1 MKKITVIIERSKDAF
16 WAYSNELEGISG
28 VGDTAEEAK
37 KSVEESVEIQKELGN
52 ISNTKFKLVYKFDTE
67 SLLNYYKN
75 IFSAPAMQKMT
86 GINEKQI
93 HHYMSGLKK
102 PRDTQKKRIE
112 TALHKLGAELLAIE
126 L

>member
-1 MKKITVIIERSKDAF
+1 MKKIKVIIERSKDSY
-16 WAYSNELEGISG
+16 WAYSDDLEGVTG
-28 VGDTAEEAK
+28 VGDTVEAAK
-37 KSVEESVEIQKELGN
+37 RSAEESVQIQKELGN
-52 ISNTKFKLVYKFDTE
+52 IVEADYKLIYKFDTE

-75 IFSAPAMQKMT
+75 VFSAPAMKRMT

-102 PRDTQKKRIE
+102 PRDAQKKKIE
-112 TALHKLGAELLAIE
+112 TALHKLGAELMAIE